1 MKERRKRKERNK
13 GRVGFLNPGAS
24 HLEKVEIAN
33 WPIRD
38 GLGNM
43 RTMVKINN
51 SCLLAK
57 IDYFSFF
64 LIHHDFL
71 VSEA

>member
-33 WPIRD
+33 WPIK
-38 GLGNM
+38 M
-43 RTMVKINN
+43 AWAICVQW
-51 SCLLAK
+51 
-57 IDYFSFF
+57 
-64 LIHHDFL
+64 
-71 VSEA
+71 